1 MKSQKSRLAAI
12 LVLAVCLLP
21 FSISNVGAGQVTPD
35 RKALVDLIKVDL
47 SLAKRVTDQK
57 VQEKMRESLAQQIAS
72 DFEALKF
79 LFEAKDFCCL
89 AKLLEKRG
97 VAIATPGYKKIWGGA
112 SAEFWQSVWKEGAEL
127 NFVPLHIEVSGAIA
141 PQSVPFCDLI
151 DQGITITE
159 WRRNPTSYDAVGI
172 LIFEF
177 HIVSKSSGTTSHN
190 ATGEGSATYLHKTGC
205 PWG

>member
-1 MKSQKSRLAAI
+1 MKYQKSRLAAI
-12 LVLAVCLLP
+12 LVLAVSLLP
-21 FSISNVGAGQVTPD
+21 FSISGFGAGQVTPD
-35 RKALVDLIKVDL
+35 QKGLVDLMKVDP
-47 SLAKRVTDQK
+47 SLAKQVTDKK
-57 VQEKMRESLAQQIAS
+57 VQEKMMASLAQQIAS
-72 DFEALKF
+72 DFAAMKF

-112 SAEFWQSVWKEGAEL
+112 SAEFWQSVWKEGMEL
-127 NFVPLHIEVSGAIA
+127 NFVPVHIEVSGAIA
-141 PQSVPFCDLI
+141 PQPVPFCDFI

-159 WRRNPTSYDAVGI
+159 WRRNPTYYDAVAI

-177 HIVSKSSGTTSHN
+177 HIVEKDKGTISHN
-190 ATGEGSATYLHKTGC
+190 ATGVGTATYLHKTGC